1 MLSPTYINC
10 YPYTW
15 SPVIPLVW
23 PETIFYF
30 YNIVLDFGQK
40 RFQESEKQTT
50 VFLVKENLT
59 NWDQEDDAWK
69 KKQLWER
76 RKKPRVLRCS
86 WGHAWRNLKYGS
98 YKACERYGQKKGK
111 QTKRLFPN
119 NIKDILG
126 GTFIHLNAQKTSR
139 KGLWKNYTSN

>member
-1 MLSPTYINC
+1 MLSPTYQLL
-10 YPYTW
+10 P
-15 SPVIPLVW
+15 PLTRDHFVW
-23 PETIFYF
+23 RETIFYF
-30 YNIVLDFGQK
+30 HNIYLVLDFGQK
-40 RFQESEKQTT
+40 RFPQSENQTKAK
-50 VFLVKENLT
+50 FF
-59 NWDQEDDAWK
+59 WSK
-69 KKQLWER
+69 KTWQIGTKKTTLWRRNSSER
-76 RKKPRVLRCS
+76 RGRKPESSYS

-126 GTFIHLNAQKTSR
+126 GTFIRLNAQKTSR